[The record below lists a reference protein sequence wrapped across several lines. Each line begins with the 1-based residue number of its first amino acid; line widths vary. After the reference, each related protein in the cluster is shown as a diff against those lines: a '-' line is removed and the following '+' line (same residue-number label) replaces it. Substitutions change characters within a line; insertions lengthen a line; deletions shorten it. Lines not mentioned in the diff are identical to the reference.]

1 MPINLLA
8 IQQITLDNLTILN
21 NLTTAVVVIDH
32 QLQLSYINHA
42 AEVLLAVS
50 GQRIQHKASEDLF
63 RNADEFQANLLQ
75 TLSSAHPLTKRE
87 AKLTLFNGQQL
98 ILDYTITPITD
109 PSALT
114 DTSTLL
120 VELFPKDRLLRI
132 SKEESILAKQES
144 SKLLVRGLAHEIKNP
159 LGGIRGA
166 AQLLS
171 RELPSADLQ
180 EYIQVIIEEADRLRD
195 LVDRMLGPMRPP
207 QMNPINIHLVLEH
220 VCNLISAEASGCIDV
235 IRDYDP
241 SIPELP
247 GDAQQLIQAVLNIMH
262 NALQALQT
270 SQQSQPRI
278 LTVRSR
284 IVRQFT
290 IASICHRL
298 VCQIDIHDN
307 GPGIP
312 ASLIDTIFY
321 PMVSGKADGTG
332 LGLSIA
338 QAIVSQH
345 KGLIRCNSEPGNTTF
360 TIYLPFE
367 HHQGSAH
374 EHK

>member
-1 MPINLLA
+1 M
-8 IQQITLDNLTILN
+8 QQITVDNLTILN
-21 NLTTAVVVIDH
+21 NLTTAVVVIDQ

-42 AEVLLAVS
+42 AEILLAVS
-50 GQRIQHKASEDLF
+50 GQRIQHKALDDLF
-63 RNADEFQANLLQ
+63 RNPDEFQTNLLH
-75 TLSSAHPLTKRE
+75 TASSGHPLTKRE
-87 AKLTLFNGQQL
+87 AELTLINGQQL
-98 ILDYTITPITD
+98 VLDYTITPLNEHD
-109 PSALT
+109 ACADSC
-114 DTSTLL
+114 TLL

-144 SKLLVRGLAHEIKNP
+144 SKLLIRGLAHEIKNP

-171 RELPSADLQ
+171 RELPSSDLQ
-180 EYIQVIIEEADRLRD
+180 EYIHVIIEEADRLRD

-207 QMNPINIHLVLEH
+207 QMNPINIHVVLEH
-220 VCNLISAEASGCIDV
+220 VCNLITAEASGGIDV

-262 NALQALQT
+262 NALQALKA
-270 SQQSQPRI
+270 SQQALPRTI
-278 LTVRSR
+278 TIRSR

-290 IASICHRL
+290 IASTCHRL
-298 VCQIDIHDN
+298 VCQIDINDN

-312 ASLIDTIFY
+312 AHLIDTIFY
-321 PMVSGKADGTG
+321 PMVSGKAEGTG

-338 QAIVSQH
+338 QAIISQH
-345 KGLIRCNSEPGNTTF
+345 KGLIRCSSEPGNTTF

-367 HHQGSAH
+367 HHQGSTH
-374 EHK
+374 EYK